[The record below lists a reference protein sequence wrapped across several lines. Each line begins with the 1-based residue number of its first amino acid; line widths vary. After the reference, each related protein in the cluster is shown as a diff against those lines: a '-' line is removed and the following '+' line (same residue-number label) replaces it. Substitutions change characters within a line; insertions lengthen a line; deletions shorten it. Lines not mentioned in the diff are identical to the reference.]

1 MILTQLRTFFV
12 TAVAYQRQSHFRR
25 ASIAE
30 LFLETL
36 FHYLEQKV
44 FLLHEF
50 VVMPDHMH
58 LILTPSSKFSLEK
71 ALGRIKG
78 GSSFQIGKHLG
89 SKIEVWQPGFTQ
101 HLILD
106 EDDFQKHRD
115 YILDNP
121 VRAGLVRHREDYPL
135 SSVHRYFRMDALPAY
150 AAEAACR
157 G

>member
-1 MILTQLRTFFV
+1 MILNQLRTFFV
-12 TAVAYQRQSHFRR
+12 TAVAQQRQPHFRR
-25 ASIAE
+25 ASMAE

-36 FHYLEQKV
+36 FHYRGEKV

-50 VVMPDHMH
+50 VVMPDHVH
-58 LILTPSSKFSLEK
+58 LIITPSSKFSLEK
-71 ALGRIKG
+71 AVGRIKG
-78 GSSFQIGKHLG
+78 GSSFQVGKHVS

-106 EDDFQKHRD
+106 EEDFQKHRD

-121 VRAGLVRHREDYPL
+121 VRAGLVKHREDYPL
-135 SSVHRYFRMDALPAY
+135 SSVHRHFRMDALPDYSKAAY
-150 AAEAACR
+150 R

>member
-1 MILTQLRTFFV
+1 MIVNQLRTFFV
-12 TAVAYQRQSHFRR
+12 TAVAYQREAHFRR
-25 ASIAE
+25 AAMAE

-36 FHYLEQKV
+36 FLYRHAKIY
-44 FLLHEF
+44 LLHEF

-58 LILTPSSKFSLEK
+58 LILTPSAKFSLEK
-71 ALGRIKG
+71 AVQRIKG
-78 GSSFQIGKHLG
+78 GFSFQVGKRISSEL
-89 SKIEVWQPGFTQ
+89 EVWQPGFTQ

-135 SSVHRYFRMDALPAY
+135 SSVHRYFRMDALPDY
-150 AAEAACR
+150 AAGAKAPY
-157 G
+157 

>member
-1 MILTQLRTFFV
+1 MILNQLRTFFV
-12 TAVAYQRQSHFRR
+12 TAVAHQRQPHFRR
-25 ASIAE
+25 ASMAE

-36 FHYLEQKV
+36 FHYREEKL

-50 VVMPDHMH
+50 VAMPDHVH
-58 LILTPSSKFSLEK
+58 LILTPSSKVSLEK
-71 ALGRIKG
+71 ATQRIKG
-78 GSSFQIGKHLG
+78 GFSFQVGKNVS

-135 SSVHRYFRMDALPAY
+135 SSVHRYFRMDALPDY
-150 AAEAACR
+150 AKAVGR

>member
-1 MILTQLRTFFV
+1 MVLNQLRTFFV
-12 TAVAYQRQSHFRR
+12 TAVAYQRQPHFRR

-30 LFLETL
+30 LLLETL
-36 FHYLEQKV
+36 FHYRDAEIY
-44 FLLHEF
+44 LLHEF

-71 ALGRIKG
+71 AVGRVKG
-78 GSSFQIGKHLG
+78 GSSFQIGKHVG
-89 SKIEVWQPGFTQ
+89 SKIEVWQPSFTQ

-121 VRAGLVRHREDYPL
+121 VRSGLVTRRQDYPL
-135 SSVHRYFRMDALPAY
+135 SSVHRYFRMDALPDYAKAAY
-150 AAEAACR
+150 R

>member
-1 MILTQLRTFFV
+1 MILNQLRTFFV
-12 TAVAYQRQSHFRR
+12 TTIAYQRQPLFRR
-25 ASIAE
+25 ASMAE
-30 LFLETL
+30 SFLETM
-36 FHYLEQKV
+36 FHYRETNV

-50 VVMPDHMH
+50 VVMPDHVH

-71 ALGRIKG
+71 VAGRIKG
-78 GSSFQIGKHLG
+78 GSSFQVGKHVS

-106 EDDFQKHRD
+106 EDDFQKHRN

-135 SSVHRYFRMDALPAY
+135 SSVHRYFRMDALPDY
-150 AAEAACR
+150 AKAVGR

>member
-1 MILTQLRTFFV
+1 MILNQLRTFFV
-12 TAVAYQRQSHFRR
+12 TAVAQQRQPHFRR
-25 ASIAE
+25 SSMAE

-36 FHYLEQKV
+36 FHYRGEKV

-50 VVMPDHMH
+50 VVMPDHAH
-58 LILTPSSKFSLEK
+58 LIITPSSKFSLEK
-71 ALGRIKG
+71 AVGRIKG
-78 GSSFQIGKHLG
+78 GSSFQVGKHVS
-89 SKIEVWQPGFTQ
+89 SKIEVWQPSFTQ

-135 SSVHRYFRMDALPAY
+135 SSVHRYFRMDALPD
-150 AAEAACR
+150 
-157 G
+157 